1 MDIEF
6 PTGWI
11 RSRDFEDLL
20 AQHNPSQAD
29 EDDLRVVFPQGCA
42 LLIDTALKTL
52 SLANQLVDGGKAVTL
67 DFKDEGLLG
76 YLDRMGFFKALS
88 VEVSV
93 LPERPSVSA
102 HSLYFGGNQELVEI
116 YVLNP
121 GKQADAQNLPG
132 QLADRIAS
140 VLGSVTAINGE
151 FGVEMFTVFS
161 ELIGNYFE
169 HSESALPGY
178 VVAQTYGKNPRSRQV
193 RVAISDSGLGITRTI
208 RRDRPKDFKKR
219 SDPELLLDVFNEGI
233 SRHGKGTGRSCGLH
247 RCGQISLKYSADLI
261 IRTPGDQVYLRPGR
275 ASYEKNMAYFRSE
288 LGHMLGTHLC
298 FEFRLD
304 KN

>member
-1 MDIEF
+1 MNINF
-6 PTGWI
+6 PAGWV
-11 RSRDFEDLL
+11 RARDFEDLL
-20 AQHNPSQAD
+20 AQHNPSQTRD
-29 EDDLRVVFPQGCA
+29 VGIRLCFPQGCA
-42 LLIDTALKTL
+42 LLIDTALKAL
-52 SLANQLVDGGKAVTL
+52 SLANQLVEEGKSVTL
-67 DFKDEGLLG
+67 NFQDDDVLG

-88 VEVSV
+88 PKAAV

-102 HSLYFGGNQELVEI
+102 HSLYFGGNLELVEI
-116 YVLNP
+116 SVLKP
-121 GKQADAQNLPG
+121 GRQVDAQNLPG

-140 VLGSVTAINGE
+140 VLGSGTYGNEGFSTE
-151 FGVEMFTVFS
+151 LFTVFS

-169 HSESALPGY
+169 HSESTLPGY
-178 VVAQTYGKNPRSRQV
+178 VVAQTYGKGNKPRKV

-261 IRTPGDQVYLRPGR
+261 VRTPSDQVYLRPGR
-275 ASYEKNMAYFRSE
+275 TKYEKNMAYFRSE
-288 LGHMLGTHLC
+288 LGHMMGTHLC
-298 FEFRLD
+298 FEFSLD